1 MLIHT
6 EYDKAGPVTQRG
18 AMKTYGSLPPSSQQ
32 LPAGL
37 PPQSR
42 APRRPI
48 VWDGTRPLT
57 RRIIETRNR
66 VTVDGAEFVYAAEQ
80 ISKPTDWCIHEPHHV
95 LVVHRS
101 GQLNTLEVEIES
113 GPSGRALPQV
123 GDVWVIPASHQYA
136 ALAQGSA
143 VQYCQIEI
151 EPRMLPDVYLKP
163 AVQQRD
169 PLTHQLVEQIG
180 TASRR
185 QDIFSLLFVDWL
197 AEALFLHLA
206 HKLSGGSSHRPSP
219 FREFNNA
226 TRLAILECL
235 DAGPDADTR
244 LQKLAAL
251 ADMSV
256 REFTRTFAMTFH
268 TAPHQLLL
276 SRRIVRAK
284 QLLVSTSQSV
294 TKIAVTLGFYDLEH
308 FSGVFKRRVGLPPSG
323 YRRAHRLRI

>member
-1 MLIHT
+1 M
-6 EYDKAGPVTQRG
+6 
-18 AMKTYGSLPPSSQQ
+18 
-32 LPAGL
+32 
-37 PPQSR
+37 
-42 APRRPI
+42 PRRTDDRGRLA
-48 VWDGTRPLT
+48 VWDGARPLAP
-57 RRIIETRNR
+57 RVIEKRNS
-66 VTVDGAEFVYAAEQ
+66 VTTNGAELVYATER
-80 ISKPTDWCIHEPHHV
+80 ISQPTDWCIHEPHHV

-101 GQLNTLEVEIES
+101 GLLNTLEVEIES

-123 GDVWVIPASHQYA
+123 GDVWVIPAGHQYA
-136 ALAQGSA
+136 ALAQGGA
-143 VQYCQIEI
+143 VQYCQLDI
-151 EPRMLPDVYLKP
+151 EPRLLPNIDLKP

-206 HKLSGGSSHRPSP
+206 HKLSGSSSHRPSP

-251 ADMSV
+251 ADMSA
-256 REFTRTFAMTFH
+256 REFNRTFAMTFH

-276 SRRIVRAK
+276 SRRIARAK
-284 QLLVSTSQSV
+284 QLLMSTSQSV
-294 TKIAVTLGFYDLEH
+294 TKIAATLGFYDLEH
-308 FSGVFKRRVGLPPSG
+308 FSGVFKRRVGLTPSG
-323 YRRAHRLRI
+323 YRSARRLRI